1 MSDSETLEGNTIEDE
16 EEEEFIGFDDDEP
29 QAGESAPSDEDLYED
44 CIKDKYK
51 DIVYTKADRINLIK
65 KIEMYLSDPE
75 LRKIV
80 MKKIHLAPYID
91 LGSMKKKKDFN
102 NLDGQTL
109 NWIYDEIRDS
119 SMNSLMTDVAFN
131 GYIGINNFI
140 ESMAVGSGYV
150 PELEG
155 YSEKL
160 DNPMNRTLVKQIT
173 IDNFNY
179 FSGSL
184 SPQYLLMFNTINCM
198 SATYKVN
205 KRKKKAEADAKRKQ
219 EEENN
224 KPNPVE
230 SQPVESKPIEPS
242 KEEQPIKLEPNP
254 VADRVK
260 SVFGNNTLPG
270 FSS

>member
-1 MSDSETLEGNTIEDE
+1 MSDILEGETHHEDDSDE
-16 EEEEFIGFDDDEP
+16 EEQEDEFIGFDDIDSGDNRPEN
-29 QAGESAPSDEDLYED
+29 GEETSDQDLYED

-51 DIVYTKADRINLIK
+51 DVVYTKADRINLIK

-131 GYIGINNFI
+131 GYVGLNNFI
-140 ESMAVGSGYV
+140 ESIAVGSGYV

-179 FSGSL
+179 FNGSL
-184 SPQYLLMFNTINCM
+184 SPQYLLMFNTLNCM
-198 SATYKVN
+198 SATYKIN
-205 KRKKKAEADAKRKQ
+205 KRKKKEEPKPEPVKDEPVKDEKPEPVKNEKLDPAAE
-219 EEENN
+219 
-224 KPNPVE
+224 
-230 SQPVESKPIEPS
+230 
-242 KEEQPIKLEPNP
+242 
-254 VADRVK
+254 RVK
-260 SVFGNNTLPG
+260 NILGNNSLPG
-270 FSS
+270 FN